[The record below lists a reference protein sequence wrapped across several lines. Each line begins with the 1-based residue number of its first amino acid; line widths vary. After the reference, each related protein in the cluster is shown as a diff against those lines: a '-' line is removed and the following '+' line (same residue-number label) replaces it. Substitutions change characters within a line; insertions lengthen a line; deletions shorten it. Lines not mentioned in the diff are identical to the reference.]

1 MSEIKELTCINC
13 PLGCSIKVE
22 MKDGEIVSVTGN
34 NCNRGDTY
42 ARNEVKSPVR
52 VVTSSVRVDG
62 GERAVVSVKT
72 REAIPKG
79 KIFEC
84 ASAMKDVTIKAPV
97 KIGDVVVDN
106 IAGTGVDLIATAN
119 VNLAVD

>member
-22 MKDGEIVSVTGN
+22 MNGDEIISVTGN
-34 NCNRGDTY
+34 NCNRGEIY
-42 ARNEVKSPVR
+42 ARNEVISPVR

-72 REAIPKG
+72 QSPIPKNA
-79 KIFEC
+79 IFAC
-84 ASAMKDVTIKAPV
+84 TDAMKNIVVNAPV
-97 KIGDVVVDN
+97 NIGDVILAN
-106 IAGTGVDLIATAN
+106 IADTGVDLVATAN
-119 VNLAVD
+119 VMAITK